1 MSCDRWTKNIQN
13 WENSWKAWKQFSANC
28 WSLIIKKYGCKH
40 DVYKVFS
47 LEQYH
52 YLVSLKKKT
61 NMKKLNWL
69 VNCLIKISCIVDPKK
84 HELQNQPL
92 LSPGKLC
99 WSKVFL
105 SINELYWWLYKSYFM
120 EQLPNSI
127 NSWVNIQRSLVNIME
142 TSYPSYW

>member
-1 MSCDRWTKNIQN
+1 MIDGQKIYKTEKTVEKLENNFQQTVDPWLSKNMVANTMCI
-13 WENSWKAWKQFSANC
+13 KFSH
-28 WSLIIKKYGCKH
+28 WSSTITSS
-40 DVYKVFS
+40 V
-47 LEQYH
+47 
-52 YLVSLKKKT
+52 LKKKT